1 MSRVLSLVSGAYM
14 PAVVSWRGVLSTH
27 FLWCYWLASSRTK
40 MRQPPLRSTYY
51 DATEPHFTTIPGF
64 PRRSRGRE
72 CRRSVALA
80 I

>member
-40 MRQPPLRSTYY
+40 MRQPPLRSTYILWCHR
-51 DATEPHFTTIPGF
+51 ATLYHNPWLPE
-64 PRRSRGRE
+64 
-72 CRRSVALA
+72 A
-80 I
+80 IQG